1 LKSTHLICKGSRR
14 WDKPG
19 SLFMEADEAFR
30 DTEADAWATIGCAS
44 SGETRTP
51 HTGFVW
57 LISHHSAV
65 VSSQN
70 KPATSNQ
77 PAVLFSQNKSAPATS
92 QTNRLPVGSA
102 RSASPSLAPW
112 TCSLAVLCLGPWGA
126 KVPRRGS
133 SLDWCAAVQRGWG
146 HHGFGALDAG
156 EKLEVIGLDRR
167 RCSSIG
173 QERQPPRGVERWK
186 TSSTAAWWFYP
197 GREWTNRW

>member
-1 LKSTHLICKGSRR
+1 MHGKNKTLKSTHLICKGSRR

-51 HTGFVW
+51 HTQVIRLFVW

-65 VSSQN
+65 ILSQN
-70 KPATSNQ
+70 KSATSNQ

-92 QTNRLPVGSA
+92 QTNRLPIGSA

-112 TCSLAVLCLGPWGA
+112 TWPHGPAAWPYSASALGGRRFHGAAHHSIGVLLCREDGATMDSGPWTPA
-126 KVPRRGS
+126 RS
-133 SLDWCAAVQRGWG
+133 
-146 HHGFGALDAG
+146 
-156 EKLEVIGLDRR
+156 
-167 RCSSIG
+167 
-173 QERQPPRGVERWK
+173 
-186 TSSTAAWWFYP
+186 
-197 GREWTNRW
+197 